1 MSRGLEQEL
10 TLTTKQAAEF
20 LHIKENT
27 LRKWIMS
34 GKGPAYSRIGEGRG
48 RILYRLPV
56 LLKYL
61 ESTERGGGNN
71 VQTA

>member
-61 ESTERGGGNN
+61 ESTERGGANN